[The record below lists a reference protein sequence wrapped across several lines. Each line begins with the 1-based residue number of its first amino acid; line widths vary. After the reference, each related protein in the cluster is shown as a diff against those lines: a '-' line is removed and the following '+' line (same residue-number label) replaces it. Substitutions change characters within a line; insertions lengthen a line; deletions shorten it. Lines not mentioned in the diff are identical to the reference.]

1 MNYELILKNLRPSQ
15 EEIDAVNKTTDKV
28 LNFINETCKD
38 EGIDA
43 QANAVGSVAK
53 NTWLSGKSDIDIFIS
68 FPLDVEMDQL
78 KEKGLYLAYKTNDA
92 LNGKANE
99 HYASHP
105 YLTCEIDGFEVDIVP
120 CYAIDEGDSI
130 VSAVDRTILHTRYIQ
145 KNLSKEQEDEVLLLK
160 KFMDAVGTYGSE
172 FKTGGFAGYLCEL
185 LILKY
190 KTFENTLRTAQN
202 WKRRTLID
210 LEDFGTVGN
219 AIFKQD
225 PLVFIDPTDK
235 NRNVGA
241 ALRLERYV
249 DFIVA
254 SRNFLDILDNN
265 ELDGEERQER
275 ILKFFKPLQKEH
287 LLNKSN
293 EEIAKHIIDSFEDR
307 QTKTL
312 VIKFPIPEMSADALH
327 PQLLKTVQSICEK
340 IEMEEFSVFKYD
352 YWTDEANFVVFTIE
366 LNVYKQGKYYIHK
379 GPKVWP
385 KNACDNFKKKWQ
397 DDVYP
402 LDEFMVLTRERE
414 FKTAEDFIRYMLSE
428 ENVHIV
434 KVGKNIKESICN
446 ECLLLEIDEFLNN
459 LDEYFAENADN
470 QSMDDIG
477 DVNDQIIGDNIFDY
491 LNSLDDFLNPGQ
503 YLKR

>member
-241 ALRLERYV
+241 ALRMERYV

-254 SRNFLDILDNN
+254 SRNFLDIADDNDLD
-265 ELDGEERQER
+265 EDEKQEK
-275 ILKFFKPLQKEH
+275 IIEFFKPLKKEKF
-287 LLNKSN
+287 LGKSN
-293 EEIAKHIIDSFEDR
+293 EEIAKSILESFKNR
-307 QTKTL
+307 QTQTL
-312 VIKFPIPEMSADALH
+312 ILKFKISEDISSDALH
-327 PQLLKTVQSICEK
+327 PQLLKTVSSICEK

-352 YWTDEANFVVFTIE
+352 YWTDEEEYVIFTIE
-366 LNVYKQGKYYIHK
+366 LNVFKQGKFYIHK

-385 KNACDNFKKKWQ
+385 KKACDNFKKKWQ
-397 DDVYP
+397 DALYP
-402 LDEFMVLTRERE
+402 LDEFMVLTRERDY
-414 FKTAEDFIRYMLSE
+414 KTAKEFLEKTLDDK
-428 ENVHIV
+428 HIHIF
-434 KVGKNIKESICN
+434 KIGKNIKKAICSDK
-446 ECLLLEIDEFLNN
+446 CVPIEIDEFLND
-459 LDEYFAENADN
+459 LDKQFDYNISN
-470 QSMDDIG
+470 KTG
-477 DVNDQIIGDNIFDY
+477 DELARDY

-503 YLKR
+503 YIKR

>member
-1 MNYELILKNLRPSQ
+1 M
-15 EEIDAVNKTTDKV
+15 
-28 LNFINETCKD
+28 
-38 EGIDA
+38 
-43 QANAVGSVAK
+43 AVGSVAK

-190 KTFENTLRTAQN
+190 GTFEKTLRDAQN
-202 WKRRTLID
+202 WKKHTEID
-210 LEDFGTVGN
+210 LEGYGTAGN
-219 AIFKQD
+219 AIFKDD

-241 ALRLERYV
+241 ALRMERYV

-254 SRNFLDILDNN
+254 SRNFLDIADDNDLD
-265 ELDGEERQER
+265 EDEKQEK
-275 ILKFFKPLQKEH
+275 IIEFFKPLKKEKF
-287 LLNKSN
+287 LGKSN
-293 EEIAKHIIDSFEDR
+293 EEIAKSILESFKNR
-307 QTKTL
+307 QTQTL
-312 VIKFPIPEMSADALH
+312 ILKFKISEDISADALH
-327 PQLLKTVQSICEK
+327 PQLLKTVSSICEK

-352 YWTDEANFVVFTIE
+352 YWTDEEESVIFTIE
-366 LNVYKQGKYYIHK
+366 LNVFKQGKYYIHK

-385 KNACDNFKKKWQ
+385 KKACENFKGKWGNAL
-397 DDVYP
+397 YP
-402 LDEFMVLTRERE
+402 LDEFMVLTRERD
-414 FKTAEDFIRYMLSE
+414 FKTAKEFINHMLKL
-428 ENVHIV
+428 ENIHII
-434 KVGKNIKESICN
+434 KVGKNIKEAICN
-446 ECLLLEIDEFLNN
+446 DIPILEIDEFLN
-459 LDEYFAENADN
+459 DFENQFN
-470 QSMDDIG
+470 
-477 DVNDQIIGDNIFDY
+477 Y
-491 LNSLDDFLNPGQ
+491 PRL
-503 YLKR
+503 